1 MYMNKRCCLTEGF
14 FSQLDTV
21 YENCYRINPNPSETF
36 LDRMQLIEIQ
46 ARRLR
51 DQLEEIQ
58 ADSYRYLE
66 PKKITD
72 EERTMLQDYDHSGL
86 IVKAFMPYISMA
98 FCLTA
103 SNPEV
108 VNSINSLDMS
118 FVENLL
124 SIKDLAPNEPNQEL
138 KYQGFGGLEIEQE
151 IEGLGELEI
160 EQELKGLGGLGTL
173 ELDSVQTENVQA
185 EPIGLC
191 GCDMCRGS
199 PANKCYYY
207 LKTRGVDPIGVDFR
221 GVDFRGGIDPIV
233 DPLIELPEEGS
244 EPLGMIS
251 ELPEVDS
258 VSFNHPVR
266 SIYHQLPMNSTS
278 NPEVLSDEVLIPEVI
293 LSFPASQASQAFM
306 PCSQEN
312 QVALESAATS
322 GTSFEFQDDSK
333 YQNFEED
340 FEQLIKNTCLNW
352 KDIQSCYPDSSI
364 VMFLQQV
371 SGSAEIRFNKD
382 FNPVLHVKS
391 LKGNHHYEYEL
402 NEYAFK
408 YDIDSIL
415 SETVVDQLQNL
426 VDDLEA

>member
-1 MYMNKRCCLTEGF
+1 MYMGKDKRCCLTEGF

-72 EERTMLQDYDHSGL
+72 EERTMLKDYDHSGL

-103 SNPEV
+103 SNPEA
-108 VNSINSLDMS
+108 VNSMNSSDMS

-124 SIKDLAPNEPNQEL
+124 SIKDLSTLEEL
-138 KYQGFGGLEIEQE
+138 KQKKKEEQEVEQE
-151 IEGLGELEI
+151 ID
-160 EQELKGLGGLGTL
+160 QESDQESEKDHET
-173 ELDSVQTENVQA
+173 TA
-185 EPIGLC
+185 
-191 GCDMCRGS
+191 
-199 PANKCYYY
+199 
-207 LKTRGVDPIGVDFR
+207 
-221 GVDFRGGIDPIV
+221 V
-233 DPLIELPEEGS
+233 DPLIELPEIGS
-244 EPLGMIS
+244 
-251 ELPEVDS
+251 VY
-258 VSFNHPVR
+258 FNHPVR
-266 SIYHQLPMNSTS
+266 SIYQQLPMNSTS
-278 NPEVLSDEVLIPEVI
+278 NPELFSDEVLIPEVI
-293 LSFPASQASQAFM
+293 S
-306 PCSQEN
+306 CSQGTPVVSASAVET
-312 QVALESAATS
+312 SAASTATS
-322 GTSFEFQDDSK
+322 VTSETSLEFQDDSK

-340 FEQLIKNTCLNW
+340 FEQLIKDTCLNW

-391 LKGNHHYEYEL
+391 LKGSHHYEYEL

-408 YDIDSIL
+408 YDIDNIL